1 MIKKKLPVEP
11 ISISSDPIANISL
24 RGARQ
29 HNLKNID
36 LDFPI
41 GKLTVV
47 CGVSGSG
54 KTSLALNT
62 LYAEGQRRYIES
74 FSAYTRQFLQR
85 IDKPSFDSLVHLPP
99 SIAITR
105 ELRSRNNRST
115 VGTAS
120 EMLEYLR
127 VVFANRAALTC
138 YQCHRKVESHS
149 PKTVADSLFKY
160 SSRRVVVCFEI
171 GWQTKSGLSELLFDL
186 QSTGFIR
193 LIAAGKTIHLAED
206 DRKQLAALLEDSGQA
221 LVVVDRL
228 KLGSAPEMDRQELD
242 RMVQSLATAFDHRDD
257 MGSSRAI
264 VLVQAAVDVE
274 PAANESSLER
284 LRVDDVE
291 YVVHRFATSLRCEH
305 CKIDYPESEPRLFNF
320 NSPIGA
326 CATCEGFGETVSID
340 MKKVIPD
347 DALSLDEGAIAA
359 WRTPAYS
366 HELEEL
372 RSLSEEYGIPFDVPV
387 SKLKPKQWR
396 WIQEGVPE
404 RAFGGLNGFFAWLE
418 RKKYKMH
425 VRAFLARWRTYSS
438 CQACNG
444 QRLNRESLAYRLCGK
459 SFAQLCE
466 LTIDDL
472 WQLLASELDDSLRP
486 NGVRAGAQELLQ
498 ENESANFIL
507 AAENRSR
514 YVASEP
520 QRQVLSRIEY
530 LQKVGLGYLSL
541 ARPLHTL
548 SGGEAQRVMMT
559 TLLGSSLVDM
569 LYVFDEPT
577 VGLHPQDTE
586 RMAGAIL
593 GLRDRGN
600 TVVLVEHEPHLMRIA
615 DRIVEIGPQAGE
627 LGGRVTF
634 QGTPSELLRSDCVT
648 GEYLSGA
655 RQTQRTSIPTGSNW
669 FGIRGASGRNLK
681 VDELSIPANRLTV
694 VIGPSGSGKSSL
706 ILDTLCPAVERF
718 FDNEAD
724 PGLPF
729 ESLFGMENLYA
740 CLAIDQSPIQRSMRS
755 SPATY
760 SKAMDDIRQVFA
772 DTSDAKSRGFGA
784 GHFSFNSD
792 LGRCPTCEGL
802 GYTTIDMQFMADVQL
817 PCQDCDGKR
826 FRADVLEVRYRDL
839 SISEV
844 LEMSVDRASS
854 FFRGS
859 AKVQE
864 RLKPLIEIGL
874 GYLPLGQSL
883 ATLSAGES
891 MRLKLA
897 SHLDLSSR
905 KWESEVKMGSLIVL
919 DEPTTGLHFSDVQR
933 LLRCIDAIIHSGNSV
948 VVIEHN
954 QQMICAADYL
964 IELGPGAGPLGGKIT
979 ATGSVESIRANPI
992 SITAPFL

>member
-1 MIKKKLPVEP
+1 MIKKTISTGQVRAEREP
-11 ISISSDPIANISL
+11 IINISL

-29 HNLKNID
+29 HNLKNLD

-54 KTSLALNT
+54 KTTLALNT

-127 VVFANRAALTC
+127 VVFANRAELSC
-138 YQCHRKVESHS
+138 YQCHRKVESHN
-149 PKTVADSLFKY
+149 PKTVADYLSRY
-160 SSRRVVVCFEI
+160 SGQRAIFCFEL
-171 GWQTKSGLSELLFDL
+171 GWQNKSNLSELLFDL
-186 QSTGFIR
+186 QSSGFIR
-193 LIAAGKTIHLAED
+193 LIASGKTIHLADD
-206 DRKQLAALLEDSGQA
+206 DRKELAGLLDESGQA

-228 KLGSAPEMDRQELD
+228 KLGNAQELD

-257 MGSSRAI
+257 VGSGKAI
-264 VLVQAAVDVE
+264 VLVQTADGFDSTATDF
-274 PAANESSLER
+274 PLER
-284 LRVDDVE
+284 IVVDGVE
-291 YVVHRFATSLRCEH
+291 FSIHRFATSLRCEH
-305 CKIDYPESEPRLFNF
+305 CRIDYPASEPRLFNF
-320 NSPIGA
+320 NSPVGA
-326 CATCEGFGETVSID
+326 CSICEGFGETVSID

-347 DALSLDEGAIAA
+347 ESLSLNEGAIAV

-366 HELEEL
+366 HELDEL
-372 RSLSEEYGIPFDVPV
+372 RSLSAEYTIPFDVPV

-438 CQACNG
+438 CQACKG
-444 QRLNRESLAYRLCGK
+444 QRLNREALAYELCGK
-459 SFAQLCE
+459 SFAQLCDF
-466 LTIDDL
+466 TIDDL
-472 WQLLASELDDSLRP
+472 WQLLSAELDDGLRSSSLRASGE
-486 NGVRAGAQELLQ
+486 NSLQ
-498 ENESANFIL
+498 ENRSTNFML

-530 LQKVGLGYLSL
+530 LQKVGLGYLAL

-548 SGGEAQRVMMT
+548 SGGESQRVMMT

-586 RMAGAIL
+586 RMASAIL

-615 DRIVEIGPQAGE
+615 DRIIEIGPQAGD

-634 QGTPSELLRSDCVT
+634 EGTPSELVQSDCLT

-655 RQTQRTSIPTGSNW
+655 RLTERTAKSIGENW
-669 FGIRGASGRNLK
+669 FGVRGASGRNLK
-681 VDELSIPANRLTV
+681 VDELRIPTNCLTV
-694 VIGPSGSGKSSL
+694 VMGPSGSGKSSL
-706 ILDTLCPAVERF
+706 ILDTLCPAIERA
-718 FDNEAD
+718 FDSQAD
-724 PGLPF
+724 SGLPF
-729 ESLFGMENLYA
+729 ESLFGMEFLTG

-755 SPATY
+755 SPVTY

-772 DTSDAKSRGFGA
+772 DTPDAKARGFGA
-784 GHFSFNSD
+784 GHFSFNSN
-792 LGRCPTCEGL
+792 LGRCATCEGL

-826 FRADVLEVRYRDL
+826 FRADVLEVRYRDMT
-839 SISEV
+839 IAEV
-844 LEMSVDRASS
+844 LEMSIDRALS

-859 AKVQE
+859 VKVQE

-897 SHLDLSSR
+897 SHLDLRSR
-905 KWESEVKMGSLIVL
+905 KSESNPKSNVKPGKLIVL

-933 LLRCIDAIIHSGNSV
+933 LLICIDAIIDSGNSV

-954 QQMICAADYL
+954 SQMICAADYL
-964 IELGPGAGPLGGKIT
+964 IEVGPEAGPHGGKIIAEGT
-979 ATGSVESIRANPI
+979 FESIRANPL
-992 SITAPFL
+992 SITAPYL

>member
-1 MIKKKLPVEP
+1 MTKKTLPADSSQTAVE
-11 ISISSDPIANISL
+11 PIANILL

-29 HNLKNID
+29 HNLKNVD
-36 LDFPI
+36 LDFPL
-41 GKLTVV
+41 GQLTVV

-127 VVFANRAALTC
+127 VVFANRAELAC
-138 YQCHRKVESHS
+138 YQCNRKVESHS
-149 PKTVADSLFKY
+149 PKTVADYLSQY
-160 SSRRVVVCFEI
+160 SGQRAIFCFEI
-171 GWQTKSGLSELLFDL
+171 GWQSKNGLSELLFDL

-193 LIAAGKTIHLAED
+193 LIVAGNTIHLADD
-206 DRKQLAALLEDSGQA
+206 DRKQLASLVDDAGQA
-221 LVVVDRL
+221 FVVADRL
-228 KLGSAPEMDRQELD
+228 KLGNEQELD

-257 MGSSRAI
+257 TGSGRAI
-264 VLVQAAVDVE
+264 VLVQAMAEVNSESNDTALETIMVDGS
-274 PAANESSLER
+274 A
-284 LRVDDVE
+284 
-291 YVVHRFATSLRCEH
+291 YTVHRFATSLRCEH
-305 CKIDYPESEPRLFNF
+305 CKIDYPDSEPRLFNF

-326 CATCEGFGETVSID
+326 CSTCEGFGETVSID

-347 DALSLDEGAIAA
+347 DSLSLNEGAIAV

-372 RSLSEEYGIPFDVPV
+372 RSLPKEYDIPFDVPV
-387 SKLKPKQWR
+387 SRLKPKQWR
-396 WIQEGVPE
+396 WIHEGVPE
-404 RAFGGLNGFFAWLE
+404 HAFGGLNGFFAWLE

-438 CQACNG
+438 CQECNG
-444 QRLNRESLAYRLCGK
+444 QRLNRQALAYRLSGK

-472 WQLLASELDDSLRP
+472 WQLLSIELDDGLAANDYRV
-486 NGVRAGAQELLQ
+486 GGAGHLH
-498 ENESANFIL
+498 ENDSSNFIL

-520 QRQVLSRIEY
+520 KRQVLSRIEY
-530 LQKVGLGYLSL
+530 LQSVGLGYLSL

-586 RMAGAIL
+586 RMASAIL

-600 TVVLVEHEPHLMRIA
+600 TVVLVEHEPYLMKIA
-615 DRIVEIGPQAGE
+615 DRIVEIGPQAGDQ
-627 LGGRVTF
+627 GGRVTF
-634 QGTPSELLRSDCVT
+634 QGTPSELLGSNCVT
-648 GEYLSGA
+648 GEYLSGV
-655 RQTQRTSIPTGSNW
+655 RQTQRTPKAIGSTW

-681 VDELSIPANRLTV
+681 VDELAIPANCLTV

-706 ILDTLCPAVERF
+706 ILDTLCPAIERS
-718 FDNEAD
+718 FDSEAD
-724 PGLPF
+724 SGLPF
-729 ESLFGMENLYA
+729 ESLFGMENLSG
-740 CLAIDQSPIQRSMRS
+740 CLAIDQSPIQRSIRS

-760 SKAMDDIRQVFA
+760 SKAMDNIRQVFA
-772 DTSDAKSRGFGA
+772 DTPDAKSRGFGS
-784 GHFSFNSD
+784 G
-792 LGRCPTCEGL
+792 
-802 GYTTIDMQFMADVQL
+802 
-817 PCQDCDGKR
+817 
-826 FRADVLEVRYRDL
+826 
-839 SISEV
+839 
-844 LEMSVDRASS
+844 
-854 FFRGS
+854 
-859 AKVQE
+859 
-864 RLKPLIEIGL
+864 
-874 GYLPLGQSL
+874 
-883 ATLSAGES
+883 TLVS
-891 MRLKLA
+891 
-897 SHLDLSSR
+897 
-905 KWESEVKMGSLIVL
+905 
-919 DEPTTGLHFSDVQR
+919 T
-933 LLRCIDAIIHSGNSV
+933 
-948 VVIEHN
+948 VI
-954 QQMICAADYL
+954 
-964 IELGPGAGPLGGKIT
+964 
-979 ATGSVESIRANPI
+979 
-992 SITAPFL
+992 